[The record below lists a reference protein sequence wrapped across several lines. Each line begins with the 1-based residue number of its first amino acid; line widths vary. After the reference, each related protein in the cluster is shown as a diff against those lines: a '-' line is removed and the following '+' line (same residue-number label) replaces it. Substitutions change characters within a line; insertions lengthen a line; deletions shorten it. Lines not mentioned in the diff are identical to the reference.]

1 MDEGMVT
8 DGQAPVEQSQGTEQV
23 TQDTPNQG
31 QETQQ
36 GSWPKEFQAEFTR
49 WRQQETARAEQERQA
64 WTQKEQQYQQ
74 VVQQLVQR
82 MQQAAKPQQQQD
94 PFAAVKDMP
103 YVDGQTMAQLLQQ
116 VQQGYQPVQ
125 SQVQQLAA
133 TMNLLAKE
141 NAGLKQQLG
150 GIQGESQTAK
160 TENRFNTVRTSLGMP
175 DNPTTRQILEDVF
188 YSHEWNGLEDQEF
201 QRYVQERWDGLKKL
215 IREADKAEAMKAR
228 QMPFTRKG
236 GDAQPSKPAQGFA
249 TKSADELGEELA
261 LQLGLK

>member
-1 MDEGMVT
+1 MDEAMDTG
-8 DGQAPVEQSQGTEQV
+8 GQEVVEQSVSNGQPET
-23 TQDTPNQG
+23 TDTSQG

-49 WRQQETARAEQERQA
+49 WRQQESARAEQERQA
-64 WTQKEQQYQQ
+64 WSQKEQQYQQ

-141 NAGLKQQLG
+141 NATLKQQLG

-160 TENRFNTVRTSLGMP
+160 IENRFNAVRTSLGMP

-201 QRYVQERWDGLKKL
+201 QKYVQERWDGLKKL